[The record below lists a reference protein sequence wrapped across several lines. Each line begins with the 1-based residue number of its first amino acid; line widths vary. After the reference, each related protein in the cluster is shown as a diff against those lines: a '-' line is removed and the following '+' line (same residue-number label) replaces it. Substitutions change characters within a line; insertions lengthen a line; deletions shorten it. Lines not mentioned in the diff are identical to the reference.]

1 MFDTPGRDAA
11 AVPASGDGVLPA
23 DPESLLQVIET
34 CEREVARLHAVQLR
48 AMAALE
54 GARRDTRLAEFAADE
69 VSLAIRISPDA
80 ARDRLW
86 VAGAVTTR
94 LPATLAA
101 LEAGELDYYRAR
113 CMVEA
118 TARLSDTEQVAVV
131 EARVLPRA
139 GGQTAT
145 QLRAALRRAVMAA
158 DPAGAEQRHHRASAQ
173 RRVERRADD
182 DGMASLWVYGP
193 ADGIT
198 ALYTALDGV
207 ARTARRHPDEVRTLD
222 QLRADTL
229 CELGRAICDAGGL
242 GGVPLAGRRRT
253 RPHLHVTVGADTLL
267 GVGDEP
273 GWLAGHGPIPASMAR
288 AIATDAT
295 WRRILTDP
303 ATGSLL
309 DYATDTHDPGA
320 VLAGHVIARDQT
332 CRFPTCTV
340 PAEYCDLDHTTAHPD
355 GPTASGNLGPPCRR
369 HHRAKQAGFHLH
381 QHRPGVFTW
390 ISPTGR
396 RHHVQPPALA
406 PPRPDSIQRLR
417 PPRPTGA

>member
-1 MFDTPGRDAA
+1 MVVSPLR
-11 AVPASGDGVLPA
+11 PDGALPA
-23 DPESLLQVIET
+23 DPEGLLEVIEA

-48 AMAALE
+48 AMAGLQR
-54 GARRDTRLAEFAADE
+54 ARVGTPLAEFAADE
-69 VSLAIRISPDA
+69 VSLAIRVSPNA

-86 VAGAVTTR
+86 VARALTSR

-101 LEAGELDYYRAR
+101 LESAELDYYRAR
-113 CMVEA
+113 CVVEA
-118 TARLSDTEQVAVV
+118 TTPLSDPEQVGAV

-145 QLRAALRRAVMAA
+145 QLRASLRRAVLAA
-158 DPAGAEQRHHRASAQ
+158 DPAGGEQRHHGARAE

-207 ARTARRHPDEVRTLD
+207 ARTRRRDPAEVRTLD
-222 QLRADTL
+222 QLRTDTL
-229 CELGRAICDAGGL
+229 LDLGRAICDAGGL
-242 GGVPLAGRRRT
+242 SGVPLAGRRRA
-253 RPHLHVTVGADTLL
+253 RAHLHVTVGADTLL

-273 GWLAGHGPIPASMAR
+273 GWLTGHGPIPASMAR
-288 AIATDAT
+288 RIATDAT

-303 ATGSLL
+303 PTGSLL
-309 DYATDTHDPGA
+309 DYAAEAHDPGA

-340 PAEYCDLDHTTAHPD
+340 PAEYCDLDHTVAHPD
-355 GPTASGNLGPPCRR
+355 GPTEAGNLGPPCRR
-369 HHRAKQAGFHLH
+369 HHRAKQAGFSLD
-381 QHRPGVFTW
+381 QHRAGVFEWT
-390 ISPTGR
+390 SPTGA
-396 RHHVQPPALA
+396 RHHVHPPALA
-406 PPRPDSIQRLR
+406 PPRPDVMKRLR
-417 PPRPTGA
+417 PTA